1 MAPNLAAE
9 QHAIIEAS
17 SIDPPLPSAVAAE
30 TARCTPRA
38 VNAIRANLR
47 AFGTTKAPFERTGRP
62 RLIKPAMLNF
72 LKERLRQEPGL
83 TLEEMVELV
92 VAKFET
98 VVSTATISRA
108 LNKIG
113 WSKKVIRR
121 KAKEQNADLRDMH
134 SYLRSEFHSFQLVY
148 IDESG
153 CDRRVGNR
161 RTGWSAVGTTPVEI
175 TPFQRGQR
183 YQILAAYAQDGIL
196 HSTVFAGPTSGSVF
210 EDFLEQL
217 LPRCGRFPAPK
228 SVLVMDNASFHH
240 SENIERMCAEAGV
253 KLLYLSPYSPDF
265 NPIEEFFAELKAFMK
280 KKWNVYVENMDQG
293 FKSFIEWSVDVVG
306 LRGDSAKGH
315 FRNAGIEVE
324 DY

>member
-1 MAPNLAAE
+1 MIDAM
-9 QHAIIEAS
+9 
-17 SIDPPLPSAVAAE
+17 SIDPPLPTDVAAD

-47 AFGTTKAPFERTGRP
+47 AFGTTKAPFEKTGRP
-62 RLIKPAMLNF
+62 RLIKPAMLDF
-72 LKERLRQEPGL
+72 LKERLRQGPSL
-83 TLEEMVELV
+83 TLEEMVDLIGEEFNT
-92 VAKFET
+92 A
-98 VVSTATISRA
+98 VSTATISRA
-108 LNKIG
+108 LNKCG

-134 SYLRSEFHSFQLVY
+134 LYLRSEFHSWQLVY

-161 RTGWSAVGTTPVEI
+161 RTGWSAVGRTPVEVI
-175 TPFQRGQR
+175 PFQRGVR
-183 YQILAAYAQDGIL
+183 HQILAAYAQDGIL
-196 HSTVFAGPTSGSVF
+196 HSTVFAGPTSGDVF
-210 EDFLEQL
+210 ENFLEQL
-217 LPRCGRFPAPK
+217 LARCGRFPAPK

-240 SENIERMCAEAGV
+240 SERIERMCAEAGV

-280 KKWNVYVENMDQG
+280 KKWNVYVESMDQG
-293 FKSFIEWSVDVVG
+293 FKSFIEWSVDAVG
-306 LRGDSAKGH
+306 LREDSAKGH